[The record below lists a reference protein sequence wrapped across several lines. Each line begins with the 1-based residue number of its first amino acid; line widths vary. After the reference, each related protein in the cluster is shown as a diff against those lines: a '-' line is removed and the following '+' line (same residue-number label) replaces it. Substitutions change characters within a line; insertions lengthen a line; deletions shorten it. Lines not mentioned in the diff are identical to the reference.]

1 MFSPPTKLGED
12 KQSIITK
19 MWTRARGGTSLFN
32 AATALTQPGPL
43 QQPPPEQQL
52 VEETERQDYVP
63 NTQIDEHPGGGPLP
77 IAAEQAVQPPVE
89 QIVQQMLIMPADPP
103 PATQTAAF
111 DTEVMYLIATY
122 NQLPPAKKRVVM
134 RMILKVSVLWSLC
147 ALPSVQVF

>member
-1 MFSPPTKLGED
+1 
-12 KQSIITK
+12 

-32 AATALTQPGPL
+32 ANAALTQPGPV

-52 VEETERQDYVP
+52 VEETEGHDYVP
-63 NTQIDEHPGGGPLP
+63 NTQINEHPGGGPLP

-89 QIVQQMLIMPADPP
+89 QAVQPPIEQIGQQMLIMPADPP

-122 NQLPPAKKRVVM
+122 NQLPPAKKRVAM
-134 RMILKVSVLWSLC
+134 RMILKVSVLWSLFVHC
-147 ALPSVQVF
+147 HPFRSFD